1 MVKGD
6 KTTQTEIFV
15 IRGARQALLGRPTIE
30 ALELISSVQSV
41 EKGTMEAKCKFK
53 FPKLF
58 KGLGKLEGDFAI
70 SLKPDAK
77 PHAEYTPRR
86 IPLPWMEQVKS
97 ELKRME
103 ENGIISPVE
112 GHTKWCAS
120 MVVVPKANGKVRI
133 CVDLTKL
140 NESVLRENH
149 PQPCVDY
156 TLAQL
161 AGAKIF
167 SKLDANSGFWQISI
181 SPESRPL
188 TTFITPFGRFWFNR
202 LPFGVASAL
211 EHFQK
216 RMSQVLDQCQGVLCK
231 MDDVLV
237 HGPDQTTHDATTKR
251 SHQATAISGDDKSNG
266 EVYTQSSRENETYER
281 IAEYREPMD
290 MGSRARKIIP

>member
-1 MVKGD
+1 MVKDD

-86 IPLPWMEQVKS
+86 IPLPLMEQVKS

-112 GHTKWCAS
+112 GHTKWCAG
-120 MVVVPKANGKVRI
+120 MVVVPKANRKVRI

-167 SKLDANSGFWQISI
+167 SKLDANSGFWQISL

-202 LPFGVASAL
+202 LPFGVALAPEREQFLRNVKPAVVGEQSRML
-211 EHFQK
+211 HELCPSGK
-216 RMSQVLDQCQGVLCK
+216 RGVGC
-231 MDDVLV
+231 
-237 HGPDQTTHDATTKR
+237 H
-251 SHQATAISGDDKSNG
+251 
-266 EVYTQSSRENETYER
+266 
-281 IAEYREPMD
+281 
-290 MGSRARKIIP
+290 MGIRKVC

>member
-1 MVKGD
+1 
-6 KTTQTEIFV
+6 
-15 IRGARQALLGRPTIE
+15 
-30 ALELISSVQSV
+30 
-41 EKGTMEAKCKFK
+41 
-53 FPKLF
+53 
-58 KGLGKLEGDFAI
+58 
-70 SLKPDAK
+70 
-77 PHAEYTPRR
+77 
-86 IPLPWMEQVKS
+86 MEQVKS

-112 GHTKWCAS
+112 GHTKWCAG
-120 MVVVPKANGKVRI
+120 MVVVPKAKGKVRI

-167 SKLDANSGFWQISI
+167 SKLDANSGFWQISL

-216 RMSQVLDQCQGVLCK
+216 RMSQVFGNIL
-231 MDDVLV
+231 
-237 HGPDQTTHDATTKR
+237 R
-251 SHQATAISGDDKSNG
+251 SG
-266 EVYTQSSRENETYER
+266 
-281 IAEYREPMD
+281 
-290 MGSRARKIIP
+290 